1 MTEGVLSGKKT
12 KTKNKVACF
21 HYCLAGLLACLACC
35 LLCCLRALASDI
47 SLCPDYDHV
56 DTLTDTFLIAT
67 DYYSRI
73 SAASQPPATNTLH
86 LSLLPS
92 RCCSSFI
99 PSKRSRPMQHDAGRS
114 RCRARTIEMYL
125 VAQGCI
131 SAYTY
136 PVPIRACSHLISS

>member
-1 MTEGVLSGKKT
+1 MTEGVLSGKKKT
-12 KTKNKVACF
+12 TKNKVACF
-21 HYCLAGLLACLACC
+21 HCLTGLLGLLLA
-35 LLCCLRALASDI
+35 CCLRALASDI

-73 SAASQPPATNTLH
+73 SAAGQPPATNRLH

-99 PSKRSRPMQHDAGRS
+99 PSKRSRPMQHDAGRR